1 MAQYES
7 NLGGEL
13 FLSHETYKRAV
24 TLRNRLYIGVA
35 MIAIGIVWVLQGL
48 NLAFRVGFMVGDKHW
63 VVYGALL
70 ASLGLGIVIWAIAAG
85 HGAVANQRVGP
96 RDDAGSR

>member
-1 MAQYES
+1 M
-7 NLGGEL
+7 
-13 FLSHETYKRAV
+13 SHETYKRRA
-24 TLRNRLYIGVA
+24 TLRSRRYIGVV

-63 VVYGALL
+63 VLYGALL
-70 ASLGLGIVIWAIAAG
+70 ALLGLGIVIWTIAAG
-85 HGAVANQRVGP
+85 HGTATNQRVGP